1 MQLPVA
7 ELCFHPV
14 PALEILLKFGC
25 DQKLT
30 GGAPTSLC
38 SLSEADN
45 TRIPLLV
52 GFSFSFLEKKT
63 GKEKKKSKKASLE
76 GAPVA
81 DDSAEVHKK
90 KKKKEVCV
98 RPWAVVLIPAV
109 CQAGEGTAMSWPCWQ
124 YRAACSSLWPVFRH
138 PDLWLGL
145 GWLKG
150 LVPVLLP

>member
-14 PALEILLKFGC
+14 PALEILLKLGC

-98 RPWAVVLIPAV
+98 RPRAVVLIPVV
-109 CQAGEGTAMSWPCWQ
+109 CQAEEGTEPCPGLAGSTGQ
-124 YRAACSSLWPVFRH
+124 PAVHCGQSL
-138 PDLWLGL
+138 DTLTC
-145 GWLKG
+145 GWD
-150 LVPVLLP
+150 